1 MERQKAFENEETKD
15 NKSSE
20 GGEKTSVVKADPTR
34 KRVVG
39 GRKRAGNRIP
49 DDILNNQDLIA
60 DMAILPQNY
69 NFEVSSY
76 FNILKTKIMVCNNI
90 SEGSHFNRYIFSLFC
105 LDTKNNMAYQICRIQ
120 KSRIANAR
128 RLDTIRNFYR

>member
-1 MERQKAFENEETKD
+1 MEEQNSFENEETKD
-15 NKSSE
+15 KKISE

-49 DDILNNQDLIA
+49 DDIINNQDLIA

-69 NFEVSSY
+69 NFEVI
-76 FNILKTKIMVCNNI
+76 FHTNILKTKIMVC
-90 SEGSHFNRYIFSLFC
+90 S
-105 LDTKNNMAYQICRIQ
+105 TM
-120 KSRIANAR
+120 
-128 RLDTIRNFYR
+128 

>member
-1 MERQKAFENEETKD
+1 MCNFRNAKMERQKSNENDVTKERE
-15 NKSSE
+15 SSE
-20 GGEKTSVVKADPTR
+20 KGEKTSVVKADPTR

-69 NFEVSSY
+69 NFEVITY
-76 FNILKTKIMVCNNI
+76 FNILKSTIMICN
-90 SEGSHFNRYIFSLFC
+90 E
-105 LDTKNNMAYQICRIQ
+105 KNFVP
-120 KSRIANAR
+120 SF
-128 RLDTIRNFYR
+128 L